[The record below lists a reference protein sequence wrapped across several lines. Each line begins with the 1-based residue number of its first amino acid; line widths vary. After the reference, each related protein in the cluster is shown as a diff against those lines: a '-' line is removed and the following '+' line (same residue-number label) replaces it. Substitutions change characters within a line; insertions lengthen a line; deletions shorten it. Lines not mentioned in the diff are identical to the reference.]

1 MLTKKRKRNNFK
13 ISKFNMHMVLTIGII
28 GKPSSGKT
36 TFLNAACLTHAK
48 VSEIPFTTIDPNIGV
63 AYVKTKCVCKELNVI
78 DNPKNSIC
86 IDGVRFIPINLID
99 VAGLVPDAH
108 KGKGL
113 GNKFL
118 NDLIKADV
126 LLHIVDITG
135 SLDKSGKLVSMGEND
150 PYEDILFLEN
160 EINLWFK
167 EILEREDWTKFT
179 KTITTEKRKVVESL
193 FERLSGVKINKQ
205 QIIQSLRN
213 SNLESKNPSTWTDLD
228 LLEFSKTLRR
238 IAKPILIIANKIDKE
253 ISDNNLKEI
262 KKKYTDPIIPC
273 SALAE
278 HFLRKYHEDKVINYI
293 RGSNNFEIIDS
304 DKLNS
309 NELDMLKKI
318 KIKILNQYGS
328 TGIQDALD
336 HASFSMANQIC
347 VYPVSDVNNYADNN
361 DNILPDA
368 FLVEKGTLLR
378 DFVREKIHTELAEN
392 FIFGIDAKTKK
403 RLGENYELMDGDVVK
418 IVTSRSK

>member
-1 MLTKKRKRNNFK
+1 MT
-13 ISKFNMHMVLTIGII
+13 LTIGII

-48 VSEIPFTTIDPNIGV
+48 VSEIPFTTIEPNIGV
-63 AYVKTKCVCKELNVI
+63 AYVKSKCVCKELNVK

-86 IDGVRFIPINLID
+86 IDGNRFIPINLID

-113 GNKFL
+113 GNRFL

-179 KTITTEKRKVVESL
+179 KIILTEKRKIVEAL
-193 FERLSGVKINKQ
+193 YERLSGVKISKK
-205 QIIQSLRN
+205 QIILSLKN
-213 SNLESKNPSTWTDLD
+213 SNLTNRNPSTWTDLE
-228 LLEFSKTLRR
+228 LLEFAKTLRR
-238 IAKPILIIANKIDKE
+238 ISKPILIIANKIDKE
-253 ISDNNLKEI
+253 ISKNNLEDLKMKSIERV
-262 KKKYTDPIIPC
+262 IPC

-278 HFLRKYHEDKVINYI
+278 HFLKKYHEDKVINYVS
-293 RGSNNFEIIDS
+293 GSNDFKIIDDS
-304 DKLNS
+304 RLNS
-309 NELDMLKKI
+309 EELDMLKNI
-318 KIKILNQYGS
+318 KEKILNLYGG
-328 TGIQDALD
+328 TGVQNALD
-336 HASFSMANQIC
+336 YATFTIANQIC
-347 VYPVSDVNNYADNN
+347 VYPVSDINTFSDNKN
-361 DNILPDA
+361 NILPDA
-368 FLVEKGTLLR
+368 FLVKKGVLLR
-378 DFVREKIHTELAEN
+378 DFIREKIHSELADN

-403 RLGENYELMDGDVVK
+403 RLGENYELNDKDVIK
-418 IVTSRSK
+418 IVTSKK

>member
-1 MLTKKRKRNNFK
+1 MAL
-13 ISKFNMHMVLTIGII
+13 IIGII

-48 VSEIPFTTIDPNIGV
+48 VSEIPFTTIEPNKGI
-63 AYVKTKCVCKELNVI
+63 AYVKSRCVCKELNVN

-86 IDGVRFIPINLID
+86 IDGNRFIPINLID

-108 KGKGL
+108 RGKGL

-179 KTITTEKRKVVESL
+179 KAISTEKRKVVEAL
-193 FERLSGVKINKQ
+193 YDRLSGVKINKQ
-205 QIIQSLRN
+205 QIILSLKK
-213 SNLESKNPSTWTDLD
+213 SNLEGQNPSKWKDTD
-228 LLEFSKTLRR
+228 LLEFVKTLRR
-238 IAKPILIIANKIDKE
+238 ISKPILVLANKIDKE
-253 ISDNNLKEI
+253 ISDDNLRKL
-262 KKKYTDPIIPC
+262 KTKYLDTIIPC

-278 HFLRKYHEDKVINYI
+278 HFLRKYHEDKLINYI
-293 RGSNNFEIIDS
+293 PGSDEFEIINEN
-304 DKLNS
+304 KLS
-309 NELDMLKKI
+309 SQEIDMLKKI
-318 KIKILNQYGS
+318 KTKILNIYGG
-328 TGIQDALD
+328 TGIQKALD
-336 HASFSMANQIC
+336 YASFTIANQIC
-347 VYPVSDVNNYADNN
+347 VYPVSDINTYSDNKEN
-361 DNILPDA
+361 VLPDA
-368 FLVEKGTLLR
+368 FLVKKGTFLR
-378 DFVREKIHTELAEN
+378 DFIREKIHSELADN
-392 FIFGIDAKTKK
+392 FMFGIDAKTKK
-403 RLGENYELMDGDVVK
+403 RLGENYELKDRDIIK
-418 IVTSRSK
+418 IVTSKSK